1 MNRVPKGYSV
11 QEVGISAHCGRK
23 SDQRPEPA
31 SLVATCAHAAG
42 SAAPGMPMSGTRGNP
57 PTLPRVSWAGTVIE
71 PPWGGTMV
79 VAASTRVGAVR
90 GYA

>member
-11 QEVGISAHCGRK
+11 QEVGINAHGGRDP
-23 SDQRPEPA
+23 DQRTGAA
-31 SLVATCAHAAG
+31 SLAVNRRRVVG
-42 SAAPGMPMSGTRGNP
+42 SAASSMPMSGTNGNP

-71 PPWGGTMV
+71 PPLGGTMI
-79 VAASTRVGAVR
+79 VAASMRVGAVR

>member
-11 QEVGISAHCGRK
+11 QEVGISAHRGRK
-23 SDQRPEPA
+23 PDQAA
-31 SLVATCAHAAG
+31 SLGVTRGHAAG
-42 SAAPGMPMSGTRGNP
+42 SAASTMPMSGPDGNP

-71 PPWGGTMV
+71 PPRGGTMI
-79 VAASTRVGAVR
+79 VAASMRVGAVR